1 MKIRYFCCMIY
12 RVLCDEIAETLNKYP
27 IIGLTGP
34 RQSGK
39 TTLLKETLTDF
50 RYISL
55 ENPEHREFAQND
67 PKGFL
72 DEFNDKIIFDE
83 VQNAPELFSY
93 LQGIV
98 DENQIMGQFVL
109 SGSQNFN
116 LMERITQTLAGRVA
130 LFRLFPFEMAEMK
143 TAGWLLNDLSQVMTS
158 GFYPALFQRN
168 IDPDRYFAD
177 YLDTYVNRDVS
188 QLVNVKDTMT
198 FKAFLKLCAIRA
210 GQLLNVND
218 LARDSGVSH
227 TTARNWLSILE
238 TSYLVFQLPPYF
250 QNFGKRLIKS
260 SKLYFY
266 DVGLL
271 CHLLNIRKGKLSP
284 THPMWGHI
292 FENLII
298 CELIK
303 QNAHH
308 TLHRDYYFWRD
319 SKGHEVDLL
328 FQLGELLHVYEIKA
342 TSTIQN
348 KLFDGLDYF
357 DKITPQPLAQKTL
370 IYGGD
375 NQQNR
380 TNYDVLPWMKTS

>member
-1 MKIRYFCCMIY
+1 MIY
-12 RVLCDEIAETLNKYP
+12 RALSAEILDTLTKYP
-27 IIGLTGP
+27 ILCLTGP

-39 TTLLKETLTDF
+39 TTLLKDMIPNY
-50 RYISL
+50 RYITL
-55 ENPEHREFAQND
+55 ENPEHREFAVKD
-67 PKGFL
+67 TKGFL
-72 DEFNDKIIFDE
+72 SEYSDKIIFDE
-83 VQNAPELFSY
+83 VQNVPELFSY

-109 SGSQNFN
+109 SGYQNFN
-116 LMERITQTLAGRVA
+116 LMERITQSLAGRVA
-130 LFRLFPFEMAEMK
+130 LFRLFPFELAEMK
-143 TAGWLLNDLSQVMTS
+143 SAGWLSEGLSDVLTR
-158 GFYPALFQRN
+158 GFYPALYQRD
-168 IDPDRYFAD
+168 IDQDRYFAD

-188 QLVNVKDTMT
+188 QLVNVQDTVA
-198 FKAFLKLCAIRA
+198 FKTFLKLCAIRA

-218 LARDSGVSH
+218 LARDAGVSH

-238 TSYLVFQLPPYF
+238 TSYILFQLSPYF
-250 QNFGKRLIKS
+250 QNFGKRLIKR

-284 THPMWGHI
+284 MHPMWGHL
-292 FENLII
+292 FENLIV

-308 TLHRDYYFWRD
+308 VQHRDYYFWRD

-328 FQLGELLHVYEIKA
+328 FQQGESLHIYEIKA

-357 DKITPQPLAQKTL
+357 EKISTVPLAQKAL

-375 NQQNR
+375 NGQKR
-380 TNYDVLPWMKTS
+380 TTHTVLPWMKTA